1 MQDDQLD
8 IAWTMPK
15 QPISTAAKIR
25 KLVMNFTKWLLYVL
39 LILVLAYAS
48 FKVWEYKGEYEKEK
62 EAKILAKEQEI
73 EFNDLRKN
81 LATYAPLLVGS
92 PSSILTTRANGKF
105 ILAYM
110 LGAEVEAFQNAFE
123 ESIPIIYVGSQLLGA
138 GCKKSDCEESSA
150 AFVIEPANGKV
161 YLALRK
167 GGELTF
173 YGLEDSKTIP
183 LAFEKWQGF
192 KKAGVQ

>member
-1 MQDDQLD
+1 
-8 IAWTMPK
+8 MPK
-15 QPISTAAKIR
+15 QPISIAAKIR
-25 KLVMNFTKWLLYVL
+25 KLVMNVIKWILYAL
-39 LILVLAYAS
+39 IILVLAYAS

-62 EAKILAKEQEI
+62 TAKILAKEQEI
-73 EFNDLRKN
+73 QFDDLRKN

-92 PSSILTTRANGKF
+92 PSSVLTMRANGKF

-110 LGAEVEAFQNAFE
+110 LGAEIEAFQNAFE
-123 ESIPIIYVGSQLLGA
+123 ESGPIIYVGSQLLGT

-167 GGELTF
+167 SGELNF

>member
-1 MQDDQLD
+1 
-8 IAWTMPK
+8 MPK
-15 QPISTAAKIR
+15 QPMSIAVKIS
-25 KLVMNFTKWLLYVL
+25 KLVMNVTKWILYGL
-39 LILVLAYAS
+39 IILVLAYVS

-62 EAKILAKEQEI
+62 TAKIIAKEQEI

-110 LGAEVEAFQNAFE
+110 LGADIEAFQNAFE
-123 ESIPIIYVGSQLLGA
+123 ESAPIIYVGSQILGT
-138 GCKKSDCEESSA
+138 GCKKSECDESSA
-150 AFVIEPANGKV
+150 AFVIEPTNGKF

-167 GGELTF
+167 GGELIF

>member
-1 MQDDQLD
+1 
-8 IAWTMPK
+8 MPK
-15 QPISTAAKIR
+15 QPISIAAKIR
-25 KLVMNFTKWLLYVL
+25 KLVMNVIKWILYAL
-39 LILVLAYAS
+39 IILVLAYAS
-48 FKVWEYKGEYEKEK
+48 FKAWEYKGEYEKEK
-62 EAKILAKEQEI
+62 TSKILAKEQQI
-73 EFNDLRKN
+73 EFDDLRKN

-92 PSSILTTRANGKF
+92 PSSVLTTRANGKF

-123 ESIPIIYVGSQLLGA
+123 ESAPIIYVGNQILGA
-138 GCKKSDCEESSA
+138 GCKKSNCDELNA
-150 AFVIEPANGKV
+150 AFVIEPANGKFFI
-161 YLALRK
+161 ALRK

-183 LAFEKWQGF
+183 LAFEKWHGF

>member
-1 MQDDQLD
+1 
-8 IAWTMPK
+8 MPK
-15 QPISTAAKIR
+15 QPLSAAAKIR
-25 KLVMNFTKWLLYVL
+25 KLVINVTKWIFYALI
-39 LILVLAYAS
+39 ILVLAYVS

-62 EAKILAKEQEI
+62 TAKILAKEQEI
-73 EFNDLRKN
+73 QFNDLKKN

-92 PSSILTTRANGKF
+92 PSSVLTTRANGKF

-110 LGAEVEAFQNAFE
+110 LGADIEAFQDAFE
-123 ESIPIIYVGSQLLGA
+123 ESLPIVYVGSQILGA
-138 GCKKSDCEESSA
+138 GCKKLDCGEFSA
-150 AFVIEPANGKV
+150 AFVIEPATSRL

-173 YGLEDSKTIP
+173 YGLEDSKSVP
-183 LAFEKWQGF
+183 LAFEKWRGF

>member
-1 MQDDQLD
+1 
-8 IAWTMPK
+8 MPK
-15 QPISTAAKIR
+15 QPISIAAKIR
-25 KLVMNFTKWLLYVL
+25 RLVMNVTKWILYAL
-39 LILVLAYAS
+39 IILVLAYAA
-48 FKVWEYKGEYEKEK
+48 FKVWEYKEEYEKEK
-62 EAKILAKEQEI
+62 TAKILAKEQEI

-110 LGAEVEAFQNAFE
+110 LGAETEAFQNAFE
-123 ESIPIIYVGSQLLGA
+123 ESAPIIYVGSQILGV
-138 GCKKSDCEESSA
+138 GCKKSECEEFSA
-150 AFVIEPANGKV
+150 AFVIEPANGRL
-161 YLALRK
+161 YLALKK

-173 YGLEDSKTIP
+173 YGLEDSKNIP

>member
-1 MQDDQLD
+1 
-8 IAWTMPK
+8 MPK
-15 QPISTAAKIR
+15 QPLSIAAKIR
-25 KLVMNFTKWLLYVL
+25 KLVINVTKWFLYAL
-39 LILVLAYAS
+39 IILVLAYAS
-48 FKVWEYKGEYEKEK
+48 FKAWEYKGEYEREK
-62 EAKILAKEQEI
+62 TAKIIAKEQEI
-73 EFNDLRKN
+73 EFDDLRKN

-92 PSSILTTRANGKF
+92 SSSILTTRANGKF

-110 LGAEVEAFQNAFE
+110 LGAEVESFQNAFE
-123 ESIPIIYVGSQLLGA
+123 ESVPIIYVGSQILGA
-138 GCKKSDCEESSA
+138 GCKKSDCDEFSA
-150 AFVIEPANGKV
+150 AYVIEPANGKL

-173 YGLEDSKTIP
+173 YGLEDSRTIP

>member
-1 MQDDQLD
+1 
-8 IAWTMPK
+8 MPK
-15 QPISTAAKIR
+15 QPLSIAVKLK
-25 KLVMNFTKWLLYVL
+25 KLVINVIKWILYAL
-39 LILVLAYAS
+39 IILVLAYAS
-48 FKVWEYKGEYEKEK
+48 YKVWEYKGEYEGDKK
-62 EAKILAKEQEI
+62 AKILAKEQEI
-73 EFNDLRKN
+73 QFEDLRKN

-92 PSSILTTRANGKF
+92 PSSVLATRANGKF

-110 LGAEVEAFQNAFE
+110 LGADIEAFQEAFE
-123 ESIPIIYVGSQLLGA
+123 ESVPIVYVGSQILGA
-138 GCKKSDCEESSA
+138 GCKKSDCTESNA
-150 AFVIEPANGKV
+150 AFVVEPATNRI

-183 LAFEKWQGF
+183 LAFEKWRGF

>member
-1 MQDDQLD
+1 LQDDQLD

-73 EFNDLRKN
+73 EFND
-81 LATYAPLLVGS
+81 
-92 PSSILTTRANGKF
+92 
-105 ILAYM
+105 
-110 LGAEVEAFQNAFE
+110 FE
-123 ESIPIIYVGSQLLGA
+123 
-138 GCKKSDCEESSA
+138 KKSSNLRSFIGWQSFLDIDNACEWKIHSCLYAWSR
-150 AFVIEPANGKV
+150 G
-161 YLALRK
+161 
-167 GGELTF
+167 
-173 YGLEDSKTIP
+173 
-183 LAFEKWQGF
+183 
-192 KKAGVQ
+192 

>member
-1 MQDDQLD
+1 
-8 IAWTMPK
+8 
-15 QPISTAAKIR
+15 
-25 KLVMNFTKWLLYVL
+25 MNVTKWILYGL
-39 LILVLAYAS
+39 IILVLAYAS

-62 EAKILAKEQEI
+62 TAKILAKEQQI
-73 EFNDLRKN
+73 EFDDLRKN

-92 PSSILTTRANGKF
+92 PYSVLTTRANGKF
-105 ILAYM
+105 MLAYM
-110 LGAEVEAFQNAFE
+110 LGAEIEAFQNAFE
-123 ESIPIIYVGSQLLGA
+123 ESMPIIYVGNQILGA
-138 GCKKSDCEESSA
+138 GCKKSGCEEFSA
-150 AFVIEPANGKV
+150 AFVIEPANGKLF
-161 YLALRK
+161 LALRR

>member
-1 MQDDQLD
+1 
-8 IAWTMPK
+8 MPK
-15 QPISTAAKIR
+15 QPLSTAAKIR
-25 KLVMNFTKWLLYVL
+25 KLVINITKWIFYALI
-39 LILVLAYAS
+39 ILVLAYVS

-62 EAKILAKEQEI
+62 TAKILAKEQEI
-73 EFNDLRKN
+73 QFVDLRKN

-92 PSSILTTRANGKF
+92 PSSVLTTRANGKF

-110 LGAEVEAFQNAFE
+110 LGADIEAFQDAFE
-123 ESIPIIYVGSQLLGA
+123 ESLPILYEGGQILGA
-138 GCKKSDCEESSA
+138 GCKKSDCAEFNA
-150 AFVIEPANGKV
+150 AFVIEPATSRL

-167 GGELTF
+167 AGEITF

-183 LAFEKWQGF
+183 LAFEKWRGF